1 MPPAGYDFTK
11 ADFPSLLLRRW
22 FPERTDRESAV
33 MRDFLLR
40 HLDEFDAISFSVRVG
55 QGLTANPEHLTGVQ
69 QSTVFSTRKKI
80 DMLGWQGPTPVIM
93 EVKQHVTP
101 AVLGQLRTY
110 RHLFLEEYPD
120 AREPRLVAIGRS
132 SDDDTLRVLASE
144 GVDVYLF
151 DEGPTE

>member
-1 MPPAGYDFTK
+1 MLPTGYDFTK
-11 ADFPSLLLRRW
+11 ADFPSLLLRKW
-22 FPERTDRESAV
+22 FPERTDKESAV

-55 QGLTANPEHLTGVQ
+55 QGLTANPDHLSAVQ
-69 QSTVFSTRKKI
+69 LNTVFSTRKKI
-80 DMLGWQGPTPVIM
+80 DMLGFQGGRPVIM

-110 RHLFLEEYPD
+110 RHLFLEEHPD

-132 SDDDTLRVLASE
+132 SDDDTLRVLQNE

-151 DEGPTE
+151 EEGTSG